1 MASEESMAWTPEAEA
16 RLGQVP
22 EGEVREMTRQR
33 VEVLARRLGLSTVT
47 AELVEDKYQ
56 QWEKKSPESGG
67 ELAWT
72 EEARQR
78 MERVPA
84 FVQGMVVKAIETY
97 AIKQGATEVTSEMV
111 DEAKG
116 FWGETGRF
124 HEP

>member
-1 MASEESMAWTPEAEA
+1 MAWTPEAEA

>member
-1 MASEESMAWTPEAEA
+1 MASEESLAWTPEAEA

-84 FVQGMVVKAIETY
+84 FVQGMVVKAIEAY

>member
-1 MASEESMAWTPEAEA
+1 MASEESLAWTPEAEA
-16 RLGQVP
+16 RLGQMP

-84 FVQGMVVKAIETY
+84 FVQGMVVKAIEAY

>member
-1 MASEESMAWTPEAEA
+1 MASEESLAWTPEAKA

-33 VEVLARRLGLSTVT
+33 IEVLARQLGLSTVT
-47 AELVEDKYQ
+47 VELVEDKYQ

-67 ELAWT
+67 EMAWT

-84 FVQGMVVKAIETY
+84 FVQGMVVKAIEAY

>member
-1 MASEESMAWTPEAEA
+1 
-16 RLGQVP
+16 
-22 EGEVREMTRQR
+22 QR

>member
-1 MASEESMAWTPEAEA
+1 MASEESLAWTPEAEA

-33 VEVLARRLGLSTVT
+33 VEVLARQMGLSTVT
-47 AELVEDKYQ
+47 VELVEDKYL

-67 ELAWT
+67 EMAWT
-72 EEARQR
+72 EEAEQR
-78 MERVPA
+78 MERVPT
-84 FVQGMVVKAIETY
+84 FVRGMVVKAIEAY
-97 AIKQGATEVTSEMV
+97 ATKQGAAEVTSELV

-116 FWGETGRF
+116 SWGETGRF